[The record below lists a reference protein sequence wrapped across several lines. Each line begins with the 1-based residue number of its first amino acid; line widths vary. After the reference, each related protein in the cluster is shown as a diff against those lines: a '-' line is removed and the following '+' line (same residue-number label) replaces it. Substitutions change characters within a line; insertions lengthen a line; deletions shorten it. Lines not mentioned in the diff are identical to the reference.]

1 MSLAL
6 TVSQPTGVDATFW
19 ALNSLY
25 LDALAH
31 LGVIN
36 MDGYLDATAHTDGK
50 SPLVT
55 QSINVTFVPTT
66 VIPGIS
72 VMEALYVKIQ
82 LDPFF
87 SGAVYTD
94 DGF

>member
-6 TVSQPTGVDATFW
+6 TVTQSTGVDATFW
-19 ALNSLY
+19 ALSSLY
-25 LDALAH
+25 LDAIAH
-31 LGVIN
+31 LAVIN

-55 QSINVTFVPTT
+55 QSITVSFVPTT
-66 VIPGIS
+66 IIPGIS
-72 VMEALYVKIQ
+72 VMEALYIKIQ

-94 DGF
+94 DGV